1 MLLDLQKIV
10 IPPGHQALIENVSW
24 SELEQIL
31 AELGEQRSRR
41 ISYSN
46 GLLEIMTPLPEHEYS
61 KAFISD
67 FVRIILEELGQE
79 YWNLGATTF
88 KREDMAQAVEPD
100 ECFYIQNEAIVRG
113 KKRIDL
119 NLIPP
124 PDLVIEIDITNRT
137 RFKNYE
143 LLGVP
148 ELWRYDGTNLEIN
161 VLRSG
166 KYVLSDESL
175 QFPQF
180 SIKQVIP
187 QYLEAGQ
194 TQGKVATMNEFRR
207 WVRSIT
213 SSSISDR

>member
-1 MLLDLQKIV
+1 MLLELNQLV
-10 IPPGHQALIENVSW
+10 IPPGHQALIENISW

-46 GLLEIMTPLPEHEYS
+46 GLLEIMTPLAEHEDN
-61 KAFISD
+61 KGFISD

-79 YWNLGATTF
+79 YRNLGSTTF

-113 KKRIDL
+113 KKRI
-119 NLIPP
+119 NLSIVPP

-143 LLGVP
+143 LLGVS

-180 SIKQVIP
+180 PIKQVIP

-194 TQGKVATMNEFRR
+194 TQGKVATMNEFRS
-207 WVRSIT
+207 WVREVIT
-213 SSSISDR
+213 NS

>member
-1 MLLDLQKIV
+1 MLLELNKLI

>member
-1 MLLDLQKIV
+1 MLLELKRWE
-10 IPPGHQALIENVSW
+10 IPPGHQALIKNVSW

-31 AELGEQRSRR
+31 EELGETRSSR

-46 GLLEIMTPLPEHEYS
+46 GNLEIMTPLPEHEDN

-79 YWNLGATTF
+79 YRNLGATTF
-88 KREDMAQAVEPD
+88 KSEKMAQAVEAD

-113 KKRIDL
+113 EKRIDL
-119 NLIPP
+119 NRMPP

-137 RFKNYE
+137 RFNNYQ

-161 VLRSG
+161 RLQSG
-166 KYVLSDESL
+166 TYILSDESL
-175 QFPQF
+175 QFPQLA
-180 SIKQVIP
+180 IKEVIP
-187 QYLEAGQ
+187 QYLEASRSE
-194 TQGKVATMNEFRR
+194 GKLTIMKQFRR
-207 WVRSIT
+207 WVREQI
-213 SSSISDR
+213 

>member
-31 AELGEQRSRR
+31 EELGEQRSRR

>member
-10 IPPGHQALIENVSW
+10 IPPGHQVLIENVSW

-41 ISYSN
+41 LSYSN
-46 GLLEIMTPLPEHEYS
+46 GSLEIMTPLAEHEDS

-79 YWNLGATTF
+79 YRNLGSTTF

-100 ECFYIQNEAIVRG
+100 ECFYIQNEAIARG

-119 NLIPP
+119 NLMPP

-137 RFKNYE
+137 RFNNYE

-161 VLRSG
+161 ILTSG
-166 KYVLSDESL
+166 KYSLSDQSL
-175 QFPQF
+175 QFPQLP
-180 SIKQVIP
+180 IKQVIP

-194 TQGKVATMNEFRR
+194 TQGKVATMNQFRS
-207 WVRSIT
+207 WVREVIPF
-213 SSSISDR
+213 